1 MGKIAK
7 PQLATK
13 SDFKNLETSF
23 RLEITSLEIKVDIKL
38 EKMEGR
44 IDDNAQRYRDQVLA
58 SNDELMKQLETMR
71 EENIV
76 GAGQTRRINDKLER
90 HEKRIGK
97 LERSQISA

>member
-1 MGKIAK
+1 MGKITK
-7 PQLATK
+7 PQPATK
-13 SDFKNLETSF
+13 SDLKNLETSL

-76 GAGQTRRINDKLER
+76 GAGQTRRINDKLDS
-90 HEKRIGK
+90 HEKRIQK
-97 LERSQISA
+97 LEQLQQTA